1 MTPRNKKSAYVG
13 TCKVGVIYTS
23 SRVAPQDVII
33 LSQQIVAWDRIFSV
47 PGENNIKRKEGI
59 SP

>member
-13 TCKVGVIYTS
+13 TRKVGVVYTS

-47 PGENNIKRKEGI
+47 PGENKK
-59 SP
+59 